1 MVVQTVIEDPKVEGN
16 VSDEDA
22 VTELSSEADENPP
35 EDTEEEMIITVW
47 HTDTS
52 ATDEIIDSPVDEWIE
67 SVGFETTEEVPI
79 PERLVDQVIGQ
90 NAASAVIRKAAEQR
104 RHMMMIGDPGTGK
117 SMLKR
122 SMTELLPKDTL
133 VDVLCYLTKTR
144 TNLESGLYLRVEAIR
159 IDKAQKEAVREYEKN
174 QEDVT
179 CWFCCNCLPVGH
191 CCTQFRRY
199 SCCFYRIL
207 LLMFGYMFL
216 RSKWVALMK
225 REFQG
230 LVKHDTENYTIY

>member
-1 MVVQTVIEDPKVEGN
+1 MEGN

-35 EDTEEEMIITVW
+35 EDTEEEMITVW
-47 HTDTS
+47 HTDAS

-117 SMLKR
+117 SMLAR

-133 VDVLCYLTKTR
+133 VDVLCYP
-144 TNLESGLYLRVEAIR
+144 NEE
-159 IDKAQKEAVREYEKN
+159 DENEPQN
-174 QEDVT
+174 QDCT
-179 CWFCCNCLPVGH
+179 CRSRRSNC
-191 CCTQFRRY
+191 
-199 SCCFYRIL
+199 
-207 LLMFGYMFL
+207 
-216 RSKWVALMK
+216 
-225 REFQG
+225 
-230 LVKHDTENYTIY
+230 